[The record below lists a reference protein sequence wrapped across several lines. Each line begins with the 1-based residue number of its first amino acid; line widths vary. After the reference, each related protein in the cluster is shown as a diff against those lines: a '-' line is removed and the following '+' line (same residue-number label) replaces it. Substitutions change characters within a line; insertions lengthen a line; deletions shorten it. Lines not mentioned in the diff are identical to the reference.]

1 MCRLHTQFS
10 FQTTLRTPLPFHKT
24 CFKGGCGGGG
34 ITGVIRR
41 CGCLLLILTVPSH
54 SPSICYLL
62 LRAAIAVCI
71 SSTAFLSNVYCV
83 PKRIAPAAV
92 RIVGSIS
99 TQRIIPVLILSGWAT
114 EPVTKPVAA
123 NTYPGIAPPSPC
135 ATFVIKDV
143 SDAIAASARFR
154 FYTARK

>member
-71 SSTAFLSNVYCV
+71 SSTAFYPTYTVYQKNRPC
-83 PKRIAPAAV
+83 
-92 RIVGSIS
+92 GSQDSRKYQYAEDNSCID
-99 TQRIIPVLILSGWAT
+99 TLRLAT

-143 SDAIAASARFR
+143 SDAIAASARFPVL
-154 FYTARK
+154 YCT